1 MTLEQLK
8 AELERK
14 EIQLKDILEITQ
26 AININSSEESLYT
39 IYRWILQGSLHV
51 GKLALYVYENNWRC
65 KVHFGTHQIPVALDV
80 ASIAHL
86 REPCLLKDLPAIHNF
101 FQDFDWVMPIL
112 YKDETLAYIFVEK
125 YEAKD
130 DTAPRTVNLNFLQ
143 TLTNIII
150 VAIENKKLVRNKL
163 KQELHNQELEIAKRV
178 QSMLIPRKLPATES
192 LTIRSTYLPHDLI
205 GGDYYDYIP
214 LAEGKFLVCIADVS
228 GKGVPA
234 ALLMSN
240 FQATLRML
248 VRHTYKLKNII
259 DELNLL
265 IFQNAQGEHFITFFL
280 AIYDTRKK
288 ILRYINAGHNPPY
301 LLNKTTG
308 KLQALET
315 GTTVLGFL
323 HNLPFINEEVIRDID
338 NFLLFCFT
346 DGVPETI
353 NPQDEQFGAERI
365 GNILQKYNYTSLI
378 DLHAHILDR
387 LYRFKQDLGF
397 TDDITILSC
406 RVKNNLPAPE
416 EENPVN

>member
-1 MTLEQLK
+1 MRMTLEQLK

-39 IYRWILQGSLHV
+39 IYRWILQGSLYV
-51 GKLALYVYENNWRC
+51 GKLALYVFDSTWRC
-65 KVHFGTHQIPVALDV
+65 KVFFGTQESPVALDLQH
-80 ASIAHL
+80 IADL
-86 REPCLLKDLPAIHNF
+86 REPTLLEGLPTMDAF
-101 FQDFDWVMPIL
+101 FQGFDWVIPIL
-112 YKDETLAYIFVEK
+112 YRDQLLAYIFVEK
-125 YEAKD
+125 YAHPNSE
-130 DTAPRTVNLNFLQ
+130 THTPINLNFLQ

-150 VAIENKKLVRNKL
+150 VAIENKKLVRHQL
-163 KQELHNQELEIAKRV
+163 KQELHNKELEIAKRV
-178 QSMLIPRKLPATES
+178 QSMFIPRRLPATEK
-192 LTIRSTYLPHDLI
+192 LTMRSTYLPHDLI
-205 GGDYYDYIP
+205 GGDYYDYIQ

-248 VRHTYKLKNII
+248 VRHTYKLKNIV

-265 IFQNAQGEHFITFFL
+265 IYQNAQGEHFITFFV
-280 AIYDTRKK
+280 AIYDTRKN
-288 ILRYINAGHNPPY
+288 ILRYINAGHNPPF

-308 KLQALET
+308 ELRSLET

-323 HNLPFINEEVIRDID
+323 HNLPFVNEEVIREID

-346 DGVPETI
+346 DGVPETV
-353 NPQDEQFGAERI
+353 NPQDEQFSAERI
-365 GNILQKYNYTSLI
+365 GSILQNYQYTSLI
-378 DLHAHILDR
+378 DLHAHILDK

-397 TDDITILSC
+397 TDDITMLSC
-406 RVKNNLPAPE
+406 RVKNFELPAT
-416 EENPVN
+416 NPL

>member
-1 MTLEQLK
+1 MRMTLEQLK

-39 IYRWILQGSLHV
+39 IYRWILQGSLYV
-51 GKLALYVYENNWRC
+51 GKLALYVFDSTWRC
-65 KVHFGTHQIPVALDV
+65 KVFFGTHESPVALDLQHIV
-80 ASIAHL
+80 DL
-86 REPCLLKDLPAIHNF
+86 REPTLLENLPTMDAF
-101 FQDFDWVMPIL
+101 FQGFDWVIPIL
-112 YKDETLAYIFVEK
+112 YRDQLLAYIFVEK
-125 YEAKD
+125 YAHSDSE
-130 DTAPRTVNLNFLQ
+130 THTPINLNFLQ

-150 VAIENKKLVRNKL
+150 VAIENKKLVRHQL
-163 KQELHNQELEIAKRV
+163 KQELHNKELEIAKRV
-178 QSMLIPRKLPATES
+178 QSMFIPRRLPATEK
-192 LTIRSTYLPHDLI
+192 LTMRSTYLPHDLI

-248 VRHTYKLKNII
+248 VRHTYKLKNIV

-265 IFQNAQGEHFITFFL
+265 IYQNAQGEHFITFFV
-280 AIYDTRKK
+280 AIYDTRKN
-288 ILRYINAGHNPPY
+288 ILRYINAGHNPPF

-308 KLQALET
+308 ELRSLET

-323 HNLPFINEEVIRDID
+323 HNLPFVNEEVIREID

-346 DGVPETI
+346 DGVPETV
-353 NPQDEQFGAERI
+353 NPQDEQFSAERI
-365 GNILQKYNYTSLI
+365 GSILQNYQYTSLI

-397 TDDITILSC
+397 TDDITMLSC
-406 RVKNNLPAPE
+406 RVKNFELPAT
-416 EENPVN
+416 NPL